1 MCTAAVTD
9 LSFSAQDSR
18 AVDSSFALVS
28 FEEVKGY
35 ILIPILEMGKL
46 GLRRLYCD
54 AI

>member
-1 MCTAAVTD
+1 MYCSRDGSSVVRAH
-9 LSFSAQDSR
+9 SR

-46 GLRRLYCD
+46 GLR
-54 AI
+54 AIIL